1 MATAEALRMTDRTA
15 VPDIPQVSEAL
26 LVKQAVKGD
35 TRAFE
40 TLYRRHE
47 GRIYAL
53 CLRMTSDRQ
62 RAEDCVQEA
71 FVQAWRRLDTFR
83 GRSAFGTWLHR
94 IAVNQV
100 LSLQRK
106 EARRPGLV
114 EIVEE
119 RTEDPVAERRVKDS
133 GLRMDLEAAIRTLP
147 DGARNVFVLHAV
159 HGYSHE
165 ETADML
171 GVAVGTCKAQLHRA
185 RRLLAER
192 LDR

>member
-1 MATAEALRMTDRTA
+1 MATAEALRVTDRPV
-15 VPDIPQVSEAL
+15 VPEVSEAL
-26 LVKQAVKGD
+26 LVRQATKGD

-40 TLYRRHE
+40 ALYRRHQ

-53 CLRMTSDRQ
+53 CLRMTGDRQ
-62 RAEDCVQEA
+62 RAEDCAQEA
-71 FVQAWRRLDTFR
+71 FVQAWRRLDSFR
-83 GRSAFGTWLHR
+83 GQSAFGTWLHR

-106 EARRPGLV
+106 ESRRPGLV

-119 RTEDPVAERRVKDS
+119 MTEDPVAEKRVKDS
-133 GLRMDLEAAIRTLP
+133 GLRMDLEDAIRRLP
-147 DGARNVFVLHAV
+147 DGARNVFVLFAV

-165 ETADML
+165 ETAEML

-192 LDR
+192 LDA

>member
-1 MATAEALRMTDRTA
+1 MQMAA
-15 VPDIPQVSEAL
+15 VVPMSGMRSEPDEEVSEGL
-26 LVKQAVKGD
+26 LVRRARVGD
-35 TRAFE
+35 LASFE
-40 TLYRRHE
+40 ALYRRHQ

-53 CLRMTSDRQ
+53 CLRMSGSRD

-71 FVQAWRRLDTFR
+71 FVQAWRRLPDFE

-100 LSLQRK
+100 LTLQRK
-106 EARRPGLV
+106 EGRSPDFLEIVDDRTAPGEDRPGP
-114 EIVEE
+114 
-119 RTEDPVAERRVKDS
+119 RDA
-133 GLRMDLEAAIRTLP
+133 GLAMDLEQAIESLP
-147 DGARNVFVLHAV
+147 DGARNVFVLNAV
-159 HGYSHE
+159 HGYSHI
-165 ETADML
+165 ETAEML

>member
-1 MATAEALRMTDRTA
+1 MAKAEALGMTGEPV
-15 VPDIPQVSEAL
+15 VPEVSEAL
-26 LVKQAVKGD
+26 LVRQAAKGD

-40 TLYRRHE
+40 ALYQRHQ

-53 CLRMTSDRQ
+53 CLRMTGERQ

-71 FVQAWRRLDTFR
+71 FVQAWRKLGTFR
-83 GRSAFGTWLHR
+83 GQSAFGTWLHR

-100 LSLQRK
+100 LSLQRR

-119 RTEDPVAERRVKDS
+119 LAEDPMAERRVTGG
-133 GLRMDLEAAIRTLP
+133 GLRMDLDGAISSLP

-165 ETADML
+165 ETAEML

-185 RRLLAER
+185 RRLLMER
-192 LDR
+192 LDV